1 MKWEVQS
8 QHMNAASGGSK
19 NKILKLKNVQLILK
33 GFRREKKILG
43 GKISSTS
50 FCVCSLL
57 FLILSRA
64 FKKCIK
70 RTNDRSCVQY
80 VQWAAIKSLEKLF
93 WESAYL

>member
-19 NKILKLKNVQLILK
+19 NKILKLKKRPINFEEIPAK
-33 GFRREKKILG
+33 KKILG

-50 FCVCSLL
+50 VFLRSLL

-64 FKKCIK
+64 F
-70 RTNDRSCVQY
+70 
-80 VQWAAIKSLEKLF
+80 
-93 WESAYL
+93 

>member
-8 QHMNAASGGSK
+8 QHMNTASGGSK
-19 NKILKLKNVQLILK
+19 NKILKLKKRPINFEGIPA
-33 GFRREKKILG
+33 RKKILG

-64 FKKCIK
+64 F
-70 RTNDRSCVQY
+70 
-80 VQWAAIKSLEKLF
+80 
-93 WESAYL
+93 